1 MNKFDYRFDSAPDP
15 KGKVVRYFV
24 YTLLVFISTFLF
36 VSLVHYLGGVLNVDV
51 NQPLRELPTNVVF
64 LGLLGMLVTL
74 VLIYTVVLMLARVIF
89 RNLGV

>member
-1 MNKFDYRFDSAPDP
+1 
-15 KGKVVRYFV
+15 
-24 YTLLVFISTFLF
+24 
-36 VSLVHYLGGVLNVDV
+36 VSLVHYVGGVLNVDV

>member
-1 MNKFDYRFDSAPDP
+1 LNKFDYRFDSAPDS

-36 VSLVHYLGGVLNVDV
+36 VSLVHYVGGVLNVDV